1 MSLWSKIKGTIESTF
16 QLGLGGPVLK
26 NASGAVEARNSADT
40 GYAIVR
46 GATPVGDDDL
56 TTKMYVGTV
65 AAPIIVTGQWD
76 GGVALTNNTV
86 TRRYYVVT
94 TTGGVASIGQ
104 LIWDNGLNDGLP
116 LTVVAASARM
126 IVTTVALSGGTV
138 TFKADSPYI
147 WDTDGSAWVAAGPS
161 GVSGAIREI
170 RMALTFA
177 ATQTSVAKIPANAIV
192 TEATLDIGTGFSP
205 GTTMTI
211 GRVGS
216 LALLQATSDNLATV
230 VGVYQ
235 SMQDTSWGVT
245 ELEVVVTVGGV
256 IPVAGAGFCIVKYT
270 MPDA

>member
-16 QLGLGGPVLK
+16 QLGLGGPILK
-26 NASGAVEARNSADT
+26 DSSGAVEVRNSADT
-40 GYAIVR
+40 GYVIVR
-46 GATPVGDDDL
+46 GATPVGDNDL

-94 TTGGVASIGQ
+94 TTGGVATIGQ

-116 LTVVAASARM
+116 LTVVTAAARM
-126 IVTTVALSGGTV
+126 IVTTVALSGGTI

-147 WDTDGSAWVAAGPS
+147 WDTDGLSWVAAGPS
-161 GVSGAIREI
+161 GVSGAIREL
-170 RMALTFA
+170 RMTLGFG
-177 ATQTSVAKIPANAIV
+177 ATQTSTAKIQANAIV
-192 TEATLDIGTGFSP
+192 TEATLDITLAFSP

-216 LALLQATSDNLATV
+216 LALLQSTSDNLATV
-230 VGVYQ
+230 AGMYQ
-235 SMQDTSWGVT
+235 SMQDTDWGVT
-245 ELEVVVTVGGV
+245 ELGVVVTVGGV
-256 IPVAGAGFCIVKYT
+256 VPVAGTGFCIVKYT